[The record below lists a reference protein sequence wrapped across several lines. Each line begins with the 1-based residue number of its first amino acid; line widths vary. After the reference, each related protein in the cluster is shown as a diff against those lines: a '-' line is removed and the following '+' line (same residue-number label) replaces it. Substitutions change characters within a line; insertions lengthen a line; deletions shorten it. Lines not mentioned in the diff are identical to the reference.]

1 MQISNKKLDEEE
13 FLRQRQLV
21 LAQWPAGRAVDLE
34 EAIEFQRSLPPGKVL
49 AKKLEE
55 ARQKGEAYAIT
66 GMGKATLEQQLEI
79 WQYVQEAG
87 QAEVLG
93 TSVDSFSRVLD
104 FAAAEQG
111 IKESQKTGRS
121 VLNGLPVVNHGVK
134 GIRHIIQ
141 SVNLPVQLRYGA
153 VDPRLIDEV
162 GLAGGHTATAPDGIY
177 SFWNMNSK
185 LPLEESL
192 RIHQYT
198 MRLVGYYEEKG
209 APILLSC
216 QGMYD
221 GGMVPPSLVSAAAL
235 TQILMYAE
243 QGARHIT
250 FHYHLRGNLVQDV
263 AHTRAVQKLARQYLD
278 RSGHMDVTLFMNV
291 ALALLR
297 YPEETGSAFAIIC
310 ANSLGAKLCNAQMN
324 DIRTPAEA
332 VTIPT
337 KEDIATSFRCAKMM
351 SALLKGQKLEIDP
364 GVIEME
370 SAREEKEIRLILDRV
385 LELGEGD
392 VAAGVVK
399 AVKAGVLDNP
409 FSTHPGAACKV
420 LGVKDSE
427 GAVRY
432 LDTGNLP
439 FTKDI
444 LEFHRQ
450 KIREREKKRGQELDY
465 ATVIDDLMSIS
476 KGFLVDEQNS

>member
-13 FLRQRQLV
+13 FLRERQEV
-21 LAQWPAGRAVDLE
+21 LAQWPASKDVDLE
-34 EAIEFQRSLPPGKVL
+34 EAVDFHRSLPPGKVL
-49 AKKLEE
+49 SKKLDV

-87 QAEVLG
+87 QAEILG

-104 FAAAEQG
+104 FTAAEQG
-111 IKESQKTGRS
+111 IRESEKTGKS

-134 GIRHIIQ
+134 GIRRITQ

-177 SFWNMNSK
+177 SFWNMNRK
-185 LPLEESL
+185 LPLEKSL
-192 RIHQYT
+192 RIHQYV
-198 MRLVGYYEEKG
+198 MRLAGYYEERG

-243 QGARHIT
+243 QGAKHIT

-263 AHTRAVQKLARQYLD
+263 AHSRVVQKLAREYLS
-278 RSGHMDVTLFMNV
+278 RSGHTDVTLYVNV

-310 ANSLGAKLCNAQMN
+310 ANSLGAKLCGAQMN

-351 SALLKGQKLEIDP
+351 TALLKGQKLEIDP
-364 GVIEME
+364 GTLKTEG
-370 SAREEKEIRLILDRV
+370 AREEKEIRLILDRV
-385 LELGEGD
+385 LEMGEGD
-392 VAAGVVK
+392 VAVGAVRS
-399 AVKAGVLDNP
+399 VKAGILDNP
-409 FSTHPGAACKV
+409 FSTNSAAACKV
-420 LGVKDSE
+420 LGIKDSE
-427 GAVRY
+427 GAIRY

-444 LEFHRQ
+444 LEFHRE
-450 KIREREKKRGQELDY
+450 KIRERQKKRGQELDY
-465 ATVIDDLMSIS
+465 ATVIDDLMAIS
-476 KGFLVDEQNS
+476 KGFLVDN

>member
-1 MQISNKKLDEEE
+1 MQISNNKIDEDI
-13 FLRQRQLV
+13 FLKERQVV
-21 LAQWPAGRAVDLE
+21 LSQWPTGKEVDLE
-34 EAIEFQRSLPPGKVL
+34 EAIEFHKSMPPGKNL
-49 AKKLEE
+49 PRKLEE
-55 ARQKGEAYAIT
+55 AKEKGEAYPVT
-66 GMGKATLEQQLEI
+66 GMGKATLEEQLEL
-79 WQYVQEAG
+79 WRYVQEAG
-87 QAEVLG
+87 QAEILG
-93 TSVDSFSRVLD
+93 TSVDSLSRVLN
-104 FAAAEQG
+104 FSASENG
-111 IKESQKTGRS
+111 IKESQRTGKS

-134 GIRHIIQ
+134 GIRQIIQ
-141 SVNLPVQLRYGA
+141 SVNVPVQLRYGA

-162 GLAGGHTATAPDGIY
+162 GLAGGHTATAPDGLY

-185 LPLEESL
+185 LPLETSL
-192 RIHQYT
+192 RIHQYV
-198 MRLVGYYEEKG
+198 MRLAGCYQEKG
-209 APILLSC
+209 VPILLSC

-243 QGARHIT
+243 QGARYIT
-250 FHYHLRGNLVQDV
+250 FHYHLRGNLSQDV
-263 AHTRAVQKLARQYLD
+263 AHTRMFRKLVQEYLNRFD
-278 RSGHMDVTLFMNV
+278 HPDVTIFLNV

-310 ANSLGAKLCNAQMN
+310 ANSLGAKLCGAQMN

-351 SALLKGQKLEIDP
+351 SSLLKGQKLNMDQK
-364 GVIEME
+364 VIEAE
-370 SAREEKEIRLILDRV
+370 GAREEKEVRLILDRV

-392 VAAGVVK
+392 VAVGVVR

-409 FSTHPGAACKV
+409 FSTNPGAACKV
-420 LGVKDSE
+420 LGIKDSE

-439 FTKDI
+439 FTKEI
-444 LEFHRQ
+444 LEFHQQ
-450 KIREREKKRGQELDY
+450 KIKERQKKRGQVLDY
-465 ATVIDDLMSIS
+465 SVVIEDIMSIS
-476 KGFLVDEQNS
+476 KGFLVNV